1 MPEASL
7 DALSVAED
15 AARRR
20 ERFGRGGG
28 AIVNLVAERNG
39 EVVGWACHC
48 PYRDDEARGD
58 GVGAAELYAIYVDP
72 ERVGTGVGRA
82 LLTESIARCTAAGH
96 ERLLL
101 WVLEE
106 TPGPVG
112 STHRPGSVPTVAR
125 SPSTWTVSRCPRSGT
140 PAPSRARVP
149 APGRARSA
157 GTSLR

>member
-1 MPEASL
+1 MVLSDCERVAEIRVRGWQSAYRGLMPEAYL

-28 AIVNLVAERNG
+28 AIVNLV
-39 EVVGWACHC
+39 
-48 PYRDDEARGD
+48 
-58 GVGAAELYAIYVDP
+58 YVDP

-101 WVLEE
+101 WVLEGN
-106 TPGPVG
+106 T
-112 STHRPGSVPTVAR
+112 
-125 SPSTWTVSRCPRSGT
+125 
-140 PAPSRARVP
+140 RARRFYAQAGFGPDGGEEPFDVDGVAVP
-149 APGRARSA
+149 EVRYARTLTRPDA
-157 GTSLR
+157 GTGARP